1 MSEEKTGAMFGSRPG
16 NGLVLIVEAEP
27 AVRSE
32 VRETLES
39 AGYDVLEADDGGRA
53 IELINEGENPL
64 LLDVVITDIDKNRG
78 MEAISYFKS
87 QYPHVPQIVLTGFLE
102 QKRKS
107 DSGLKIAILG
117 GGKGGSA
124 MLELFSHL
132 SEVEVIGINDKDPN
146 APGIQDA
153 KNMDI
158 PVFDDPL
165 SLISQSDLQLIIDV
179 TGSPTMGEL
188 LVKHKSTEIE
198 VLGGAAS
205 KLLWT
210 IVQHEKDMQAQLF
223 QSQNLAGMVR
233 EGINGFLIK
242 PLAKD
247 RLIKAVA
254 SAMEEREIHKL

>member
-1 MSEEKTGAMFGSRPG
+1 
-16 NGLVLIVEAEP
+16 
-27 AVRSE
+27 
-32 VRETLES
+32 
-39 AGYDVLEADDGGRA
+39 
-53 IELINEGENPL
+53 
-64 LLDVVITDIDKNRG
+64 
-78 MEAISYFKS
+78 
-87 QYPHVPQIVLTGFLE
+87 
-102 QKRKS
+102 
-107 DSGLKIAILG
+107 
-117 GGKGGSA
+117 

-132 SEVEVIGINDKDPN
+132 SEVKVIGINDKDPN

-188 LVKHKSTEIE
+188 LAKHKSTEIE

>member
-16 NGLVLIVEAEP
+16 NGLVLIVEDEP
-27 AVRSE
+27 AVRNE
-32 VRETLES
+32 VRDTLES

-78 MEAISYFKS
+78 MEAVSYFKS

-102 QKRKS
+102 QKSKS
-107 DSGLKIAILG
+107 DTALKIAVLG

-124 MLELFSHL
+124 MLDLFSHL
-132 SEVEVIGINDKDPN
+132 PDVEVVGITDKDPN
-146 APGIQDA
+146 APGIQHA
-153 KNMDI
+153 RSMNI

-165 SLISQSDLQLIIDV
+165 TLISQSNLQLIVDV
-179 TGSPTMGEL
+179 TGSPEMENL
-188 LVKHKSTEIE
+188 LGKHKNAQIE

-233 EGINGFLIK
+233 EGINGFLVK
-242 PLAKD
+242 PLLKD
-247 RLIKAVA
+247 RLVRAVA